1 MSKSAALLTFTI
13 IISLLI
19 ITTTSVCRAADEPNA
34 AKGPDPFKMNQ
45 MLGRGVNFGN
55 AFDAPNE
62 GEWGVVLQEE
72 YFQVAK
78 DAGFSSIRLPV
89 RWSAHAMTEKPYT
102 INPEFMKRVEW
113 AVNCAI
119 SRNLPVM
126 LNFHHYGELYANPAA
141 EKERSL
147 ALWKQ
152 VAEHFKDYPDI
163 LIFELM
169 NEPQKE
175 LRAGPWNEQLKAA
188 LAVVRQSNPNRTIVI
203 GSAHYN
209 IIHYLPLLDIPKD
222 DHNIIVT
229 VHDYFPLTFTH
240 QGAAWVSSCDSN
252 EWMGTKWTGAED
264 EKQEIIRDLDF
275 AADWG
280 KKNNRPMNLGE
291 FGAYEKADMD
301 SRARWTKFMADAA
314 IERGFSFHYWEFCAA
329 EFGLYD
335 QNAKT
340 FRKPLLEAVLPPAVS
355 KVELPK

>member
-1 MSKSAALLTFTI
+1 MSRSKTKL
-13 IISLLI
+13 IISLGVI
-19 ITTTSVCRAADEPNA
+19 IMAASVSKAADEPNA

-62 GEWGVVLQEE
+62 GDWGVVLQEE
-72 YFQVAK
+72 YFQAAK
-78 DAGFSSIRLPV
+78 DAGFNSIRLPV
-89 RWSAHAMTEKPYT
+89 RWTAHAMTQPPYT

-119 SRNLPVM
+119 SRKLPVM
-126 LNFHHYGELYANPAA
+126 LNFHHYRELYANPAA

-163 LIFELM
+163 LVFELL
-169 NEPQKE
+169 NEPQNQMRPSE
-175 LRAGPWNEQLKAA
+175 WNEQMKEA
-188 LAVVRQSNPNRTIVI
+188 LAAVRQSNPSRTIVV
-203 GSAHYN
+203 GPAHYN
-209 IIHYLPLLDIPKD
+209 QIHYLTLLDIPKED
-222 DHNIIVT
+222 RNIIVT

-240 QGAAWVSSCDSN
+240 QGAAWMEVGDAN
-252 EWMGTKWTGAED
+252 EWMGTKWTAAED

-275 AADWG
+275 AAEWG
-280 KKNNRPMNLGE
+280 KKNNRPINLGE

-314 IERGFSFHYWEFCAA
+314 IERGISFNYWEFCAP
-329 EFGLYD
+329 EFGVYD
-335 QNAKT
+335 QKAKV
-340 FRKPLLEAVLPPAVS
+340 FRKPLLEAVLPA
-355 KVELPK
+355 K